1 MPRIDFLPT
10 ASPESLLL
18 GLYFALLAYLSIYGV
33 HRCYLVYLYTKN
45 GRSAPDNRPVAYHP
59 VPRVTVQLPLY
70 NEMYVVER
78 LIDAVARLDH
88 PHDRLEIQVLDDSTD
103 ETYRIAKRAVARW
116 ADQGLN
122 IQYLH
127 RAARTGF
134 KAGAL
139 ADGLRRAT
147 GEFLAIFDADFV
159 PPSDFLTRTLPSFN
173 DARVGLVQA
182 RWGHVNEGCSLL
194 TRVQAILLDA
204 HFILEHGAR
213 SRGGCFFNFNGTA
226 GIWRRDAITD
236 AGGWQHDTLTEDLD
250 LSYRAQLAGW
260 WFVFL
265 PEVVAPAEVPVEMN
279 AFKTQQ
285 HRWAKGS
292 IQTCLKVLPAV
303 LTADLPLRVK
313 VEAFF
318 HLTANFNHPLVLTLA
333 VLMVPALFVRVTMGW
348 YTLLLVDLPLF
359 CAATLSV
366 VNFYALSQVAYRRD
380 WLAQM
385 RFIPAVMAVGIGL
398 SVNNTA
404 AVIGALFDRRVQF
417 VRTPKYG
424 VVHAGDDWIS
434 KRYGQSAIGQPLVE
448 IGLGLYFTGAVLYA
462 ASTQLLALP
471 FLCLFQ
477 VGFLYMGCVS
487 LLQRHRIA
495 DFASAEN
502 GALAGS
508 NSAVYSRAR

>member
-1 MPRIDFLPT
+1 MGCTVRLNVSRIDSLPT

-18 GLYFALLAYLSIYGV
+18 GLYFALLACLSIYGV
-33 HRCYLVYLYTKN
+33 HRCYLVYLYTKYR
-45 GRSAPDNRPVAYHP
+45 GPASDDRPTEYQSAPP
-59 VPRVTVQLPLY
+59 VTVQLPLY

-88 PHDRLEIQVLDDSTD
+88 PHARLEIQVLDDSTD
-103 ETYRIAKRAVARW
+103 ETRRIAKRAVARW

-127 RAARTGF
+127 RAVRTGF

-139 ADGLRRAT
+139 ADGLRRAN
-147 GEFLAIFDADFV
+147 GEFVAIFDADFV

-182 RWGHVNEGCSLL
+182 RWGYVNEGCSLL

-226 GIWRRDAITD
+226 GIWRREAINA
-236 AGGWQHDTLTEDLD
+236 AGGWQYDTLTEDLD

-260 WFVFL
+260 RFVFL

-303 LTADLPLRVK
+303 LRADLPLRVK

-318 HLTANFNHPLVLTLA
+318 HLTANFNYPLMLTLA

-366 VNFYALSQVAYRRD
+366 VNFYALSQIACRRD
-380 WLAQM
+380 WVAQM
-385 RFIPAVMAVGIGL
+385 RYIPAVMAVGIGL

-404 AVIGALFDRRVQF
+404 AVIGALFNRRTHF

-434 KRYGQSAIGQPLVE
+434 KRYGQPVVGQPLVE

-462 ASTQLLALP
+462 ASAQFLALP

-477 VGFLYMGCVS
+477 VGFLYMGCLS
-487 LLQRHRIA
+487 LLQHHRTA
-495 DFASAEN
+495 DFALRPPKTAH
-502 GALAGS
+502 
-508 NSAVYSRAR
+508 